1 MMLAATQRRLRT
13 FAITIGVL
21 CGVLTGLVGTAAVTA
36 SSAGAVNGTS
46 RFVPLPPQRMLDTRN
61 EGTRTPLGDNGIVT
75 LHVLGE
81 KGVKN
86 NAVAVVLNVTATG
99 AAEAGFVTAF
109 PAGIPTPTASN
120 LNIGGPGSDVANLV
134 TVPVGANGSV
144 SFYTAHK
151 THLIVDVFGYYEPSG
166 ATDVGRFASVAPIR
180 VYDSRDTGRL
190 SAGQTVRVGFKGNVP
205 GSATAAVLN
214 VTMVDSGGGGYLTV
228 FAAGAT
234 KPDTSNLNS
243 TAPGQTVA
251 NQVIVP
257 VTAAGIDVF
266 SYPGGHLLVDVAG
279 YFTGAGSP
287 SSDQGLFVPVT
298 PTRFLDTRSADNPI
312 GAHLRPSPGFTVERS
327 YTKNSTVPTN
337 VSAIVMNTTLDNSRG
352 AGFVTTYA
360 AGSGPLPNVSTLNV
374 GGSGKTVANHTITT
388 VTTRGVAFYTS
399 GGGHL
404 IADISG
410 YFTGNARAAVTGPV
424 ANPEAVTPELP
435 GQLTIPR
442 MDLNDYVYEGIDLDT
457 VSQGPGHWPGTAGPG
472 SLGNMTI
479 FGHRVS
485 HSHPFRDIDALNP
498 GDDVFV
504 TAEGVTY
511 RYVVTGTDI
520 VLPDDLATLNPQSSE
535 RTLTLIACHPPTSI
549 TYRIVVK
556 ARFVEI
562 TSGIVEG
569 I

>member
-1 MMLAATQRRLRT
+1 MMLARTQRTLRT
-13 FAITIGVL
+13 FAITLGVL
-21 CGVLTGLVGTAAVTA
+21 SGVLTGLVASAAITAPA
-36 SSAGAVNGTS
+36 AGAASGTS
-46 RFVPLPPQRMLDTRN
+46 RFVPLPPQRLLDTRVD
-61 EGTRTPLGDNGIVT
+61 GTRAPLGDNGIVT
-75 LHVLGE
+75 LPVLGQ
-81 KGVKN
+81 KGVKA
-86 NAVAVVLNVTATG
+86 NAVAVVLNVTSTG
-99 AAEAGFVTAF
+99 ATAAGFVTAY
-109 PAGIPTPTASN
+109 PAGIATPTASN
-120 LNIGGPGSDVANLV
+120 LNIGGASQDVANLV

-144 SFYTAHK
+144 SFYTAH
-151 THLIVDVFGYYEPSG
+151 TSHLVVDVFGYYEPSG
-166 ATDVGRFASVAPIR
+166 ATDSGRFAAVSPIR
-180 VYDSRDTGRL
+180 VFDSRDTGILAAR
-190 SAGQTVRVGFKGNVP
+190 ATVRVGFRGAVP
-205 GSATAAVLN
+205 ANATAAVLN

-228 FAAGAT
+228 FAAGAAQPT
-234 KPDTSNLNS
+234 TSNVNT

-279 YFTGAGSP
+279 YFTGAGAP
-287 SSDQGLFVPVT
+287 SSDQGLFIPVT
-298 PTRFLDTRSADNPI
+298 PTRFLDTRSVDNPI

-327 YTKNSTVPTN
+327 YTKNSSVPAN

-410 YFTGNARAAVTGPV
+410 YFTGSPRAAVTSPV

-435 GQLTIPR
+435 GQLTIPA
-442 MDLNDYVYEGIDLDT
+442 MGLNDYVYEGIDIDT
-457 VSQGPGHWPGTAGPG
+457 VNRGPGHWPGTAGPG

-485 HSHPFRDIDALNP
+485 NTRPFNNLDVLNP
-498 GDDVFV
+498 GDDIFV

-511 RYVVTGTDI
+511 RYVVIGTDI
-520 VLPDDLATLNPQSSE
+520 TTPDNLAILNPQSAE

-549 TYRIVVK
+549 RYRIVTK

-562 TSGIVEG
+562 TSGVVEG